1 MKSIFMQKLFQEEL
15 QNLKIKLKKKIII
28 LEMIKIK

>member
-1 MKSIFMQKLFQEEL
+1 MRSIFMQKLFQEEL